1 MSAPSRTKTTTE
13 SIVIDGT
20 AYEGGGGLIR
30 YALAFSSILNRPVH
44 IHSIRAGRPGVGG
57 LRSEHTVAVSTMAQL
72 TSAVVIGN
80 HTASREL
87 TFTPYACL
95 DADVDVEAD
104 ALSPRPVLQ
113 QQKLDVTLEGS
124 AGIFLVAMLPYL
136 LFSRLAC
143 KTHHISTTT
152 TPDEFELT
160 IRAGTLCVKAPS
172 IFYLRQV
179 FLPTMELIGIGS
191 NHLSIVPDHEQGWH
205 TDTNKLRGKM
215 TARIKPL
222 LTPLPASVLDRR
234 GRVQTVRAT
243 AHAPPQ
249 LLDKF
254 KETLETELADAIA
267 RDAGVDIAV
276 DMFPSLIDHQY
287 HLLLAAEATAPA
299 AFLGYEE
306 VYPQRDVFP
315 SDLEGDTDKIIRYL
329 VRACIR
335 GLWEE
340 LRRGHAMDENL
351 EDMLALYQS
360 LAVGF
365 SSVITPQGDG
375 CSVPEFNIETPAL
388 RDINYKIDTGSM
400 HRETSW
406 WMVRQFTGIQLGMA
420 QVGGS
425 ERVGCHGIGFGT
437 EDEAGR
443 ITA

>member
-30 YALAFSSILNRPVH
+30 YALAFACILNRPVH

-72 TSAVVIGN
+72 TSAAVIGN
-80 HTASREL
+80 QTASREL
-87 TFTPYACL
+87 IFTPYASL
-95 DADVDVEAD
+95 DADADGNGD
-104 ALSPRPVLQ
+104 ALSPQPVLQ
-113 QQKLDVTLEGS
+113 QQKLDIKLEGS

-136 LFSRLAC
+136 LFSRLAS
-143 KTHHISTTT
+143 KTHHTPPTA

-172 IFYLRQV
+172 IFYLQQV
-179 FLPTMELIGIGS
+179 FLPTMALIGIGS
-191 NHLSIVPDHEQGWH
+191 NHLNILPDHYEQGWH
-205 TDTNKLRGKM
+205 TDTNKLPGKM

-222 LTPLPASVLDRR
+222 LTPLLAFVLDRR

-254 KETLETELADAIA
+254 KQTLEAELADAIS

-276 DMFPSLIDHQY
+276 DMFPSLVDHQY
-287 HLLLAAEATAPA
+287 HLLLVAEATAPA

-315 SDLEGDTDKIIRYL
+315 SDLEGDTDRIIRHL

-340 LRRGHAMDENL
+340 LRRGHAVDENL

-365 SSVITPQGDG
+365 SSVITPQGNG
-375 CSVPEFNIETPAL
+375 CLVPEFNIETPAIRRL
-388 RDINYKIDTGSM
+388 PVPFFYM
-400 HRETSW
+400 HTYVFCLVYCVTVYMNTKVGRRLLLTRCCGANVQGTSTT
-406 WMVRQFTGIQLGMA
+406 R
-420 QVGGS
+420 
-425 ERVGCHGIGFGT
+425 
-437 EDEAGR
+437 
-443 ITA
+443 